1 MSFRNQFERIPV
13 KSNSGSRFVV
23 TYKPHYSDTGALDLI
38 EDQKIDVYEQIQSF
52 KESCDIKTILARF
65 AAGDES
71 ALNRRLP
78 YFGDFSE
85 MPNSLAGYLQ
95 LLADAENTFAQL
107 PADVR
112 ANFNNSP
119 SEFFSAIGSPDF
131 DKRMGVSV
139 HEGLDSE
146 PVMPEPVKEVSVD
159 ES

>member
-23 TYKPHYSDTGALDLI
+23 TYKPYYSDTGALDLI

-52 KESCDIKTILARF
+52 KESCDIKTILARY
-65 AAGDES
+65 AAGDEN

-78 YFGDFSE
+78 YYGDFSQ
-85 MPNSLAGYLQ
+85 MPTSLAGYLQ

-107 PADVR
+107 PANIR
-112 ANFNNSP
+112 SNFNNSP
-119 SEFFSAIGSPDF
+119 SEFFASIGSPDF

-139 HEGLDSE
+139 HESVEPDAGSDS
-146 PVMPEPVKEVSVD
+146 VKEVSA
-159 ES
+159 E

>member
-13 KSNSGSRFVV
+13 KSNSGSRYVV
-23 TYKPHYSDTGALDLI
+23 TYKPHYSDSGALDLI

-52 KESCDIKTILARF
+52 KESCDIKTILARY

-85 MPNSLAGYLQ
+85 MPTSLAGYLQ

-107 PADVR
+107 PADIR
-112 ANFNNSP
+112 ANFNHSP
-119 SEFFSAIGSPDF
+119 AEFFASIGTDNF

-139 HEGLDSE
+139 YESVEPDVGSE
-146 PVMPEPVKEVSVD
+146 IVKEVSA
-159 ES
+159 E